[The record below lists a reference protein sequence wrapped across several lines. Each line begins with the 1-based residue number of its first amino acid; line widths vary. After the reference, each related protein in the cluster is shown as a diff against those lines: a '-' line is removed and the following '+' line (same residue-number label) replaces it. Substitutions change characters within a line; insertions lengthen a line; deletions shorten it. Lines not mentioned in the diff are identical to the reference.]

1 MKRIILIFGL
11 LALFS
16 VRSVLNAK
24 NINEVL
30 GVTHTGGKYC
40 LTKEPFIIEGAHKID
55 SMGFKTIKFFLS
67 KDMASLYPYNSE
79 WELSKMPHGQR
90 LLAVNILTKFSRWIL
105 KQSFSILLTITSNW
119 LRKMQIF
126 RSLQKKLAI

>member
-79 WELSKMPHGQR
+79 WELSKDGQR